1 MGLFS
6 TMFGGDMEKRIFAAV
21 SRIETIVN
29 RLDAQVTYMSVEL
42 DTLVERV
49 LAIETVG
56 DSAIALLSDLKAKLD
71 EAIASED
78 PAALQ
83 ALSDRLG
90 AQAQEL
96 ADAISANTPTA

>member
-6 TMFGGDMEKRIFAAV
+6 SMFGGDMEKRIFAAV
-21 SRIETIVN
+21 TRIEEKVN
-29 RLDAQVTYMSVEL
+29 FMSIEL
-42 DTLVERV
+42 DTLIEKVT
-49 LAIETVG
+49 AIETVG
-56 DSAIALLSDLKAKLD
+56 DSAIALLADLKVKLD
-71 EAIASED
+71 EAIASDD

-96 ADAISANTPTA
+96 ADAIAANTPAA